1 MNYDRMP
8 GALPTMELTAGTS
21 HPPMQSTAADP
32 DRYAIVGHP
41 VGHSWSPFIH
51 GMFSKQTGQAVTYRM
66 IDLPPERFRV
76 GAIEFFTTGG
86 KGLNVTVPH
95 KQAAAELV
103 NQLSPAAERAH
114 AVNTICMKGNEL
126 VGDNTDGAGLLRDLT
141 RNIGFIVA
149 GKSVLILG
157 AGGATRGILQPLMAA
172 HPAVVLIANRTQ
184 SRGEA
189 LARIFKDMGTV
200 RAVGLDKI
208 PDTAFDLIINATSAS
223 LNGELLAIPKE
234 AVSAA
239 TLCYDMSYGK
249 GDTPFTTWAKAA
261 GASQAIKGWGMLV
274 EQAAESFHIWRG
286 VRPDTRPVL
295 QALTRL

>member
-1 MNYDRMP
+1 
-8 GALPTMELTAGTS
+8 
-21 HPPMQSTAADP
+21 MQSAAPDP

-51 GMFSKQTGQAVTYRM
+51 GMFSKQTGHAVTYRM
-66 IDLPPERFRV
+66 IDLPPERFRS

-114 AVNTICMKGNEL
+114 AVNTISMKGSEL
-126 VGDNTDGAGLLRDLT
+126 VGDNTDGAGLLRDLSQ
-141 RNIGFIVA
+141 NIGFVIA

-172 HPAVVLIANRTQ
+172 NPSVVLIANRTQ
-184 SRGEA
+184 SKGEA
-189 LARIFKDMGTV
+189 LARLFKDLGTV

-208 PDTAFDLIINATSAS
+208 PDTAFDLVINATSAS
-223 LNGELLAIPKE
+223 LAGETFPIPQE
-234 AVSAA
+234 TVSSA

-249 GDTPFTTWAKAA
+249 GDTPFTAWARSVGA
-261 GASQAIKGWGMLV
+261 GQAVKGWGMLI
-274 EQAAESFHIWRG
+274 EQAAESFQIWRG

>member
-1 MNYDRMP
+1 
-8 GALPTMELTAGTS
+8 
-21 HPPMQSTAADP
+21 MQSAASDP

-41 VGHSWSPFIH
+41 VGHSWSPFIL
-51 GMFSKQTGQAVTYRM
+51 GMFSKQTGHAVTYRM
-66 IDLPPERFRV
+66 LDLPPERFRS

-86 KGLNVTVPH
+86 KGLNVTIPH

-114 AVNTICMKGNEL
+114 AVNTICMKGSEL
-126 VGDNTDGAGLLRDLT
+126 VGDNTDGAGLLRDLSQ
-141 RNIGFIVA
+141 NIGFVLA

-172 HPAVVLIANRTQ
+172 NPSVVLIANRTQ
-184 SRGEA
+184 SKGEA
-189 LARIFKDMGTV
+189 LARIFKDLGTV
-200 RAVGLDKI
+200 RAVGLDRI
-208 PDTAFDLIINATSAS
+208 PDTAFDLVINATSAS
-223 LNGELLAIPKE
+223 LTGDTFPIPKE
-234 AVSAA
+234 TVSPA

-249 GDTPFTTWAKAA
+249 GDTPFTAWAKGV
-261 GASQAIKGWGMLV
+261 GASQAVKGWGMLI
-274 EQAAESFHIWRG
+274 EQAAESFQIWRG

>member
-1 MNYDRMP
+1 
-8 GALPTMELTAGTS
+8 
-21 HPPMQSTAADP
+21 MQSAASDP

-51 GMFSKQTGQAVTYRM
+51 GMFSKQTGHAVTYRM
-66 IDLPPERFRV
+66 IDLPPERFRS

-86 KGLNVTVPH
+86 KGLNVTIPH

-114 AVNTICMKGNEL
+114 AVNTICMKGSEL
-126 VGDNTDGAGLLRDLT
+126 VGDNTDGAGLLRDLSQ
-141 RNIGFIVA
+141 NIGFVLA

-172 HPAVVLIANRTQ
+172 NPSVVLIANRTQ
-184 SRGEA
+184 SKGEA
-189 LARIFKDMGTV
+189 LARIFKDLGTV
-200 RAVGLDKI
+200 RAVGLDRI
-208 PDTAFDLIINATSAS
+208 PDTAFDLVINATSAS
-223 LNGELLAIPKE
+223 LTGDTFPIPKE
-234 AVSAA
+234 TVSPA

-249 GDTPFTTWAKAA
+249 GDTPFTAWAKGV
-261 GASQAIKGWGMLV
+261 GASQAVKGWGMLI
-274 EQAAESFHIWRG
+274 EQAAESFQIWRG